1 MTESDPWFKPM
12 LDELVKKMTKIGAV
26 SGVAVD
32 AAPVWGAENQLLI
45 AKIWDTANK
54 SQFIWAIT
62 GELAVT
68 DHIPGTM
75 AVNPRDDARHFS
87 YKWQMDAD
95 RLAEMANADQQIANT
110 SANIQAQSKKI
121 IQLAEALYS
130 LTERDEPWR

>member
-1 MTESDPWFKPM
+1 M
-12 LDELVKKMTKIGAV
+12 LDDLVKKMIDIGAI
-26 SGVAVD
+26 SGVAID
-32 AAPVWGAENQLLI
+32 AAPIWGSENEILI

-68 DHIPGTM
+68 DHIPGAM
-75 AVNPRDDARHFS
+75 AVTPRDVARHFS

-95 RLAEMANADQQIANT
+95 RLAEMANTNSQIANT

-130 LTERDEPWR
+130 LTERDDAWK

>member
-1 MTESDPWFKPM
+1 MTESTPWFKPM
-12 LDELVKKMTKIGAV
+12 LDDLVKKMIKIGAI
-26 SGVAVD
+26 SGVAID
-32 AAPVWGAENQLLI
+32 AAPVWGSENEILI
-45 AKIWDTANK
+45 AKIWDSANK

-68 DHIPGTM
+68 DHIPGAM
-75 AVNPRDDARHFS
+75 AVTPRDVARHFS

-95 RLAEMANADQQIANT
+95 RLAEMANTDSQIANT

-130 LTERDEPWR
+130 LTERDDAWK

>member
-1 MTESDPWFKPM
+1 M
-12 LDELVKKMTKIGAV
+12 LDDLVKKMIRIGAI

-75 AVNPRDDARHFS
+75 AVNPRDVARHFS

-95 RLAEMANADQQIANT
+95 RLAEMANTDQQIANT
-110 SANIQAQSKKI
+110 SANIEAQSKKI
-121 IQLAEALYS
+121 IQLAESLYS
-130 LTERDEPWR
+130 LTEQDEVWK

>member
-1 MTESDPWFKPM
+1 M
-12 LDELVKKMTKIGAV
+12 LDDLVKKMIKIGAI

-75 AVNPRDDARHFS
+75 AVNPRDVARHFS

-95 RLAEMANADQQIANT
+95 RLAEMANIDQQIANT
-110 SANIQAQSKKI
+110 SANIEAQSKKI
-121 IQLAEALYS
+121 IQLAESLYS
-130 LTERDEPWR
+130 LTEQDEVWK

>member
-1 MTESDPWFKPM
+1 M
-12 LDELVKKMTKIGAV
+12 LDDLVKKMIKIGAI

-45 AKIWDTANK
+45 AKILDTANK

-75 AVNPRDDARHFS
+75 AVNPRDVARHFS

-95 RLAEMANADQQIANT
+95 RLAEMANIDQQIANT
-110 SANIQAQSKKI
+110 SANIEAQSKKI
-121 IQLAEALYS
+121 IQLAESLYS
-130 LTERDEPWR
+130 LTEQDEVWK

>member
-1 MTESDPWFKPM
+1 M
-12 LDELVKKMTKIGAV
+12 LDDLVKKMIKIGAV

-32 AAPVWGAENQLLI
+32 AAPVWGSENEILI
-45 AKIWDTANK
+45 AKVWDTANK

-68 DHIPGTM
+68 DHIPGSM
-75 AVNPRDDARHFS
+75 AVTPRDVARHFS

-95 RLAEMANADQQIANT
+95 RLAEIANSDSQIANT

-121 IQLAEALYS
+121 IQLAESLYS